1 MIPFL
6 QPGRDK
12 VPSCCQQP
20 LEGASPG
27 LQVDGR
33 DICGSAGLAG
43 HLAAGDPGGF
53 GRWAGR
59 GLGGF
64 PEALP
69 EGSFNLLLT
78 GPQAVLGTRG
88 SGEEGPLPTPLP
100 VLHQHLAAGTGGH
113 LPTQGS
119 LGRLGHS
126 PTPGISLQFSE
137 TGKRMWQEGVRGPD
151 I

>member
-12 VPSCCQQP
+12 VPLLLSAATEGP
-20 LEGASPG
+20 LQGYSGWPDA
-27 LQVDGR
+27 
-33 DICGSAGLAG
+33 CGSVGLAG
-43 HLAAGDPGGF
+43 PWLLETLGALGA
-53 GRWAGR
+53 
-59 GLGGF
+59 GLGEVWAAS

-113 LPTQGS
+113 LPTQEVWG
-119 LGRLGHS
+119 G
-126 PTPGISLQFSE
+126 
-137 TGKRMWQEGVRGPD
+137 
-151 I
+151 